1 MCAFRLGLVGHC
13 SVVAVAA
20 AGLVV
25 CGTFRG
31 VSVADTSALVIYQ
44 EVCKFLFGQNNEET
58 FPVRS

>member
-1 MCAFRLGLVGHC
+1 M
-13 SVVAVAA
+13 VAVAA

-31 VSVADTSALVIYQ
+31 VSVTDTSALVIYQ

-58 FPVRS
+58 VRS